1 MQARSL
7 LKRLKGR
14 GRLLIGTR
22 PPHPG
27 SDSGNTDD
35 IRRVFLK
42 RVHQL
47 LKLGYDQLTP
57 ADCGGEQEEAIT
69 GFLVEAID
77 AILSNPAEGWMRF
90 FSIHEDPRV
99 HDQLRKGKRRRRVD
113 MRVDSSMY
121 RLRTR
126 FCFEAKRLGKRHP
139 VGKYLGEDGMGCF
152 LSGAYARDDDQAGML
167 GYVQSETPRRWAD
180 KIAAE
185 LRRNPSCY
193 GMPEHGQFSSV
204 AIVDGLDHTYHS
216 SHDRLTVGRPVSIF
230 HTLLQLC

>member
-22 PPHPG
+22 PPHRG
-27 SDSGNTDD
+27 SDSGNTDE

-57 ADCGGEQEEAIT
+57 ADCCGEQEETIT

-77 AILSNPAEGWMRF
+77 GILSDQAEGWMQF

-99 HDQLRKGKRRRRVD
+99 HNRLRTGKRRRKVD
-113 MRVDSSMY
+113 MRVDSSLS
-121 RLRTR
+121 RPRTR
-126 FCFEAKRLGKRHP
+126 FSFEAKRLGKTHR
-139 VGKYLGEDGMGCF
+139 VSTYLGNDGMGCI
-152 LSGAYARDDDQAGML
+152 LTGAYARNDDEAGML
-167 GYVQSETPRRWAD
+167 GYVQSGTLQQWAD
-180 KIAAE
+180 KIRSKLE
-185 LRRNPSCY
+185 TDPSRY
-193 GMPEHGQFSSV
+193 NMPEHGRFSGEK
-204 AIVDGLDHTYHS
+204 IVNGLDHTYRS
-216 SHDRLTVGRPVSIF
+216 NHDRPSVGRPVSIF
-230 HTLLQLC
+230 HTLLQFN